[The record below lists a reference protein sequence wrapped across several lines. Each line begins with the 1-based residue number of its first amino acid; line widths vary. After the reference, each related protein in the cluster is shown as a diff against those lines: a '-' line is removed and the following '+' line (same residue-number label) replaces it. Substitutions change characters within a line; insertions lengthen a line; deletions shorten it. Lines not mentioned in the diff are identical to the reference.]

1 MRQKLAE
8 LIDII
13 YGFRKFIAFLLLFVI
28 SIVFRVQDLING
40 QQFVD
45 LMKDVAL
52 AFFAANGIEHF
63 TDMAKGYLNNK
74 LGSVTGQQQQP
85 PKDTPNAG

>member
-8 LIDII
+8 LIDVI

-28 SIVFRVQDLING
+28 AIIFRIQSLIDG
-40 QQFVD
+40 GQFVD
-45 LMKDVAL
+45 LMKNVAL

-63 TDMAKGYLNNK
+63 TEAAKGYFQSK
-74 LGSVTGQQQQP
+74 IAGATAPSDEPKGS
-85 PKDTPNAG
+85 

>member
-1 MRQKLAE
+1 VRQKLAE

-28 SIVFRVQDLING
+28 AIIFRVKSLIDG
-40 QQFVD
+40 GQFVD
-45 LMKDVAL
+45 LMKNVAL

-63 TDMAKGYLNNK
+63 TEAAKGYFQSKTSPAAPNDL
-74 LGSVTGQQQQP
+74 
-85 PKDTPNAG
+85 PKDS

>member
-13 YGFRKFIAFLLLFVI
+13 YGFRKFIAFLLLFLVAI
-28 SIVFRVQDLING
+28 IFRIRVLIDG
-40 QQFVD
+40 GQFVD
-45 LMKDVAL
+45 LMKNVAL

-63 TDMAKGYLNNK
+63 IEAAKGYFQSK
-74 LGSVTGQQQQP
+74 MPGATAPATDDS
-85 PKDTPNAG
+85 KES